1 MTYGVYMRRNFFGF
15 IRARVELLWDSA
27 CGPITDCHMATRASV
42 EFKGGKIEVT
52 AALKQLFSTSSFIKS
67 E

>member
-1 MTYGVYMRRNFFGF
+1 
-15 IRARVELLWDSA
+15 VELLWDSA
-27 CGPITDCHMATRASV
+27 CSPITDRHMATRAEL
-42 EFKGGKIEVT
+42 EFKGGNIEVT